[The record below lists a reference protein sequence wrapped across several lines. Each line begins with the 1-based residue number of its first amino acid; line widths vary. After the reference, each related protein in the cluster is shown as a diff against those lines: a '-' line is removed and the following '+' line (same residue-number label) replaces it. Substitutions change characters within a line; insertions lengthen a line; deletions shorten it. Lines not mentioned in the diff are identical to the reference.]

1 MSQDVRIGMA
11 RDHVLEIVLDR
22 PDKGNA
28 ITPAMATQIG
38 EALANLAEDVRVVV
52 IRGEGPDFCT
62 GRAPA
67 MPPPGSR
74 LTAQALTDLIAEPI
88 LAFYDSVAQ
97 VPVPVLAAVKGRAA
111 GVGCALAGIA
121 DLCISADTAQFSIP
135 EMDKDIAPTLVIHAL
150 ADRVS
155 RATLAHLVLS
165 RDAISAAD
173 ARAAGI
179 VGLTVT
185 QEQLLEETWRIAAL
199 LATNSPAVLRGTK
212 RMLRKTEVE
221 PAARREIAALI
232 NGAVSAERY
241 S

>member
-1 MSQDVRIGMA
+1 MSEDLRIDMTG
-11 RDHVLEIVLDR
+11 DHILEIVLDR
-22 PDKGNA
+22 ADKGNA
-28 ITPAMATQIG
+28 ITPAMATRIG
-38 EALANLAEDVRVVV
+38 EALANLSDDVRVVV
-52 IRGEGPDFCT
+52 LRGEGADFCT
-62 GRAPA
+62 GRAPV
-67 MPPPGSR
+67 MPTAGSR

-88 LAFYDSVAQ
+88 LSFYDSIAQ
-97 VPVPVLAAVKGRAA
+97 VKVPVLAAVQGRAA

-121 DLCISADTAQFSIP
+121 DLCIAADNALFSIP

-155 RATLAHLVLS
+155 RATLAHLILT

-179 VGLTVT
+179 VGLTVA
-185 QEQLLEETWRIAAL
+185 EGRLLEETRRIAAL
-199 LATNSPAVLRGTK
+199 LATNSPAVVRGTK
-212 RMLRKTEVE
+212 RMLRSVTVA